1 MAGVNLRLP
10 ALLPWHHQSWQRAGL
25 ASGVAQSVLVSGAA
39 GAGLREF
46 GWAVLLRSLCQ
57 TPSADGQACGRC
69 QDCDW
74 AGQGRHPDMLVLG
87 VDAPDHEEAG
97 DEAAPATEERKRDRS
112 HIGVAD
118 IRGLTVFLQKSPT
131 RDHARTALL
140 WPADSMNLAAANAL
154 LKILEE
160 PPARTHLV
168 LVARSLER
176 LPATIRSRCRLL
188 RLQGPSA
195 QEARAWV
202 RAQQVDQP
210 ELALAQVGQAPLAA
224 AELPAAFWTARE
236 RLLPGLA
243 AVGGR
248 ARQGRLLDVAE
259 AVELPHLVHLLQTW
273 CLDLMAARHAIAPRY
288 HPDHADALRRCA
300 PNAGGEA
307 LFALARQLG
316 HSRRL
321 LEHPLNPRLAAE
333 ELLLAYM
340 AVFDRG

>member
-1 MAGVNLRLP
+1 MAQLS
-10 ALLPWHHQSWQRAGL
+10 LLPWHRRSWQRAGL
-25 ASGVAQSVLVSGAA
+25 GSGVAQSVLVSGAA

-46 GWAVLLRSLCQ
+46 GWAVLLRSLCP
-57 TPSADGQACGRC
+57 TPSAEGQACGRC
-69 QDCDW
+69 QDCEW

-87 VDAPDHEEAG
+87 ADAPDFEEAG
-97 DEAAPATEERKRDRS
+97 EDAVPAAEERKRDRTN
-112 HIGVAD
+112 ITVGDVRA
-118 IRGLTVFLQKSPT
+118 LTAFLQKSAT

-160 PPARTHLV
+160 PPARTHLI
-168 LVARSLER
+168 LVARSPER

-188 RLQGPSA
+188 RLHGPSP

-202 RAQQVDQP
+202 ESQQVRQA

-224 AELPAAFWTARE
+224 AQLPAAFWSARE

-243 AVGGR
+243 ATGSGR
-248 ARQGRLLDVAE
+248 RDGRLLDIAD

-273 CLDLMAARHAIAPRY
+273 CLDLLAARHAIAPRY
-288 HPDHADALRRCA
+288 HPDQADELRRCA
-300 PNAGGEA
+300 PRADAEA

-340 AVFDRG
+340 SVFDRG

>member
-1 MAGVNLRLP
+1 MKAQ
-10 ALLPWHHQSWQRAGL
+10 ATSLLPWHRQTWQRAGL
-25 ASGVAQSVLVSGAA
+25 AAGVAQSILVSGAA

-46 GWAVLLRSLCQ
+46 GWAIVLRALCP
-57 TPSADGQACGRC
+57 TPSADGQACGHC

-87 VDAPDHEEAG
+87 ADAPDHEDAG
-97 DEAAPATEERKRDRS
+97 DDAAPAAEERKRDRS
-112 HIGVAD
+112 NIAVGD
-118 IRGLTVFLQKSPT
+118 IRALTVFLQKSAT
-131 RDHARTALL
+131 RDHARVALL
-140 WPADSMNLAAANAL
+140 WPADGMNLAAANAL

-188 RLQGPSA
+188 RLQGPSQ

-202 RAQQVDQP
+202 GAQQVRQP
-210 ELALAQVGQAPLAA
+210 DLALAQVGQAPLAA
-224 AELPAAFWTARE
+224 AQLPASYWSARD

-243 AVGGR
+243 GPGGSR
-248 ARQGRLLDVAE
+248 REVRLLDMAD

-273 CLDLMAARHAIAPRY
+273 CLDLLAARHAIAPRY
-288 HPDHADALRRCA
+288 HPDQAEELRRCA
-300 PNAGGEA
+300 PRAAPEA
-307 LFALARQLG
+307 LFALLRQLG

-333 ELLLAYM
+333 ELLLAYTS
-340 AVFDRG
+340 VFDRG